1 MIILN
6 YILIFYFIFEF
17 LNFLSVINIQYKILK
32 KEQIRIKKGRI
43 RIFEGQIRTK
53 FFKYPAELSSRD

>member
-32 KEQIRIKKGRI
+32 KEQIRIKKGRV